1 MQLRAV
7 AILGVLAMAGC
18 GGSDDKPAADIDRPA
33 EAMLCPSVEHGAKPS
48 TPTFDA
54 REILGRSTT
63 DAETLA
69 KENGCTVRIVVE
81 DGEERPQTMD
91 LRSERINVVVQDGT
105 VVELRGIG

>member
-1 MQLRAV
+1 M

-18 GGSDDKPAADIDRPA
+18 GGDDKKPAAGADVKRPP
-33 EAMLCPSVEHGAKPS
+33 EPMLCPSVEHGAKPS
-48 TPTFDA
+48 TATFDA

-63 DAETLA
+63 DAEALA